1 MQKYTVNAGLLMAT
15 EKDPNRSFV
24 FITTLRRVISML
36 VKTRDNVFAVQN
48 AKKKLGVRK
57 RHGNRQLES

>member
-24 FITTLRRVISML
+24 FITTLRKGNKHACKNAWQRVCGT
-36 VKTRDNVFAVQN
+36 KC
-48 AKKKLGVRK
+48 KKKL
-57 RHGNRQLES
+57 